1 MRNVVAVSFPK
12 HVWTLLAVYFV
23 ASLAHFAHNAE
34 FIAYYPNMPAWLTRD
49 DIYLAWSAVTSA
61 GVAGLVLYRFGLYVL
76 SVLLVGTYGAL
87 GLDGLAHYTLALC
100 SEHTL
105 ATNATIWFEVITG
118 FMLMLA
124 SALLI
129 ARRVSCTMQARTAD
143 V

>member
-76 SVLLVGTYGAL
+76 SVP
-87 GLDGLAHYTLALC
+87 
-100 SEHTL
+100 S
-105 ATNATIWFEVITG
+105 
-118 FMLMLA
+118 
-124 SALLI
+124 S
-129 ARRVSCTMQARTAD
+129 ARTVPLDWMVWLTTLLLYVQSTHLQAMPRFGLK
-143 V
+143 

>member
-61 GVAGLVLYRFGLYVL
+61 GVAGPLRPLRSQRPPRRHVRCPWIGWSGSLHSCSMFRAHTCNQCHDLV
-76 SVLLVGTYGAL
+76 
-87 GLDGLAHYTLALC
+87 
-100 SEHTL
+100 
-105 ATNATIWFEVITG
+105 
-118 FMLMLA
+118 
-124 SALLI
+124 
-129 ARRVSCTMQARTAD
+129 
-143 V
+143 

>member
-87 GLDGLAHYTLALC
+87 GLGVWLTTLLLYVQSTHLQPMPRSGLK
-100 SEHTL
+100 
-105 ATNATIWFEVITG
+105 
-118 FMLMLA
+118 
-124 SALLI
+124 
-129 ARRVSCTMQARTAD
+129 
-143 V
+143 